1 MEKVMAFKIPKG
13 ADSPKGPDRALK
25 EAVALLAPFDFTPKK
40 RPGLDTSELLEAD
53 PEGIATAFV
62 MNLAKHLNAFLY
74 CARFG
79 QRGRDVFAKMEK
91 LRGML
96 VKLSREIS
104 SLDDWTRFHLQD
116 DRGKLETKFLPPF
129 GVSEAGS
136 FEKLADQFAEHIENA
151 MASFRAYYGGN
162 EIVDQG
168 GRQNHEERFLG
179 SAKIRFI
186 CEAFELFDSYHPG
199 SATST
204 EGAPFHT
211 FVHRVYEYATSE
223 SDEDRAAL
231 SYLLRELITPLGK
244 YQACENE
251 SWLIEGQLSEV
262 RPNSIEYLRLRRRQ
276 SECDSEMRKLKVHFT
291 PSLRRAVRVQ
301 PVPKKRK

>member
-1 MEKVMAFKIPKG
+1 
-13 ADSPKGPDRALK
+13 
-25 EAVALLAPFDFTPKK
+25 
-40 RPGLDTSELLEAD
+40 
-53 PEGIATAFV
+53 
-62 MNLAKHLNAFLY
+62 
-74 CARFG
+74 
-79 QRGRDVFAKMEK
+79 
-91 LRGML
+91 
-96 VKLSREIS
+96 
-104 SLDDWTRFHLQD
+104 
-116 DRGKLETKFLPPF
+116 
-129 GVSEAGS
+129 
-136 FEKLADQFAEHIENA
+136 

>member
-25 EAVALLAPFDFTPKK
+25 EAVALLVPFDFTPKK

-74 CARFG
+74 GARFG

-116 DRGKLETKFLPPF
+116 DRGKLETKFLPHSVFPKREVLKSWQTSSRSTLRMPWRHF
-129 GVSEAGS
+129 GHTTAATRLSTKVAAKTMRNDSSVAPKSDS
-136 FEKLADQFAEHIENA
+136 FVRRSN
-151 MASFRAYYGGN
+151 
-162 EIVDQG
+162 
-168 GRQNHEERFLG
+168 FLIPI
-179 SAKIRFI
+179 IR
-186 CEAFELFDSYHPG
+186 
-199 SATST
+199 
-204 EGAPFHT
+204 GAPLP
-211 FVHRVYEYATSE
+211 R
-223 SDEDRAAL
+223 RA
-231 SYLLRELITPLGK
+231 
-244 YQACENE
+244 
-251 SWLIEGQLSEV
+251 
-262 RPNSIEYLRLRRRQ
+262 RP
-276 SECDSEMRKLKVHFT
+276 FT
-291 PSLRRAVRVQ
+291 PSFIESMNTQ
-301 PVPKKRK
+301 PASPMKIARPFLICCGN